1 MMMMMMMRKMM
12 RKRRC
17 SYSRFERVLVDVDPR
32 MDTYTPV
39 CVYARMHSVHLGAS
53 QRKCR
58 KICSQTASRSSLAPQ
73 TLNVQE
79 STFSSTR
86 NSALRLSFSR
96 RSPSLRRM
104 SRMTK
109 TFLKTRNTRRTV
121 KRRNNLRD
129 RHLLSCF
136 SKSVHSGTRRYP
148 LQI

>member
-1 MMMMMMMRKMM
+1 MMMMMMMMMMKVM

-17 SYSRFERVLVDVDPR
+17 SYSRGERVL
-32 MDTYTPV
+32 DTYTPV

-104 SRMTK
+104 SRTTK

>member
-1 MMMMMMMRKMM
+1 MKMMMMMMMMKVM

-17 SYSRFERVLVDVDPR
+17 SYSRGERVL
-32 MDTYTPV
+32 DTYVV

-104 SRMTK
+104 SRTTK

>member
-1 MMMMMMMRKMM
+1 M

-17 SYSRFERVLVDVDPR
+17 SHSRCERVLR

-73 TLNVQE
+73 TLKVQE
-79 STFSSTR
+79 STFSSTH

-121 KRRNNLRD
+121 KRRNNPRD

>member
-1 MMMMMMMRKMM
+1 
-12 RKRRC
+12 
-17 SYSRFERVLVDVDPR
+17 
-32 MDTYTPV
+32 
-39 CVYARMHSVHLGAS
+39 
-53 QRKCR
+53 
-58 KICSQTASRSSLAPQ
+58 
-73 TLNVQE
+73 
-79 STFSSTR
+79 
-86 NSALRLSFSR
+86 
-96 RSPSLRRM
+96 M

>member
-1 MMMMMMMRKMM
+1 MKMMMMRKMM

-17 SYSRFERVLVDVDPR
+17 SYSRCERVLVDVDR

-79 STFSSTR
+79 STVSSTR
-86 NSALRLSFSR
+86 NSGVRRWFWR

-104 SRMTK
+104 LRMTK

-121 KRRNNLRD
+121 KRRNNPRD
-129 RHLLSCF
+129 RHLLPCS

>member
-1 MMMMMMMRKMM
+1 MKMMMMMMRKMM

-17 SYSRFERVLVDVDPR
+17 SYSRCERVLVDV
-32 MDTYTPV
+32 V

-86 NSALRLSFSR
+86 NSGLQLSFSR

-104 SRMTK
+104 LRTTK

-129 RHLLSCF
+129 RHLLSCS

>member
-1 MMMMMMMRKMM
+1 MMMMVIM

-17 SYSRFERVLVDVDPR
+17 SYSRW

-39 CVYARMHSVHLGAS
+39 CVYARMHSVHLDAS

-86 NSALRLSFSR
+86 NSGLRLSFSR

-104 SRMTK
+104 LRTTK

-129 RHLLSCF
+129 RHLLSCY

>member
-1 MMMMMMMRKMM
+1 MMMMMMRKMM

-17 SYSRFERVLVDVDPR
+17 SYSRCERVLVDVDR
-32 MDTYTPV
+32 TDTYTPV

-86 NSALRLSFSR
+86 NSALRLSFSQ

-121 KRRNNLRD
+121 KRRNNPRD
-129 RHLLSCF
+129 RHLLSCS